1 MICYYGW
8 DSWILFRWKECL
20 RRLNRLFF
28 NALLYKVRR
37 YLHLYINQSTKS
49 KMLQLFHSLE
59 IIRNIDQYSI
69 NEIAHKS
76 KKFQLFISLSAV
88 VLCVLLLLSP
98 PYKPKKATHSSKPE
112 EDYVKNDL
120 NFPFNSFP
128 CSRGDKALVTQ
139 LGGLLFRARVLSVAP
154 GACNNCF
161 YDSQPAST
169 IVAR

>member
-1 MICYYGW
+1 MCVLTTLPKSKSKIAA
-8 DSWILFRWKECL
+8 SIPLFRNFPQYLSTFSIEEFAQKSTTFQ
-20 RRLNRLFF
+20 FF
-28 NALLYKVRR
+28 
-37 YLHLYINQSTKS
+37 YILITTK
-49 KMLQLFHSLE
+49 
-59 IIRNIDQYSI
+59 
-69 NEIAHKS
+69 
-76 KKFQLFISLSAV
+76 AV
-88 VLCVLLLLSP
+88 VLFVLQLLLR

-112 EDYVKNDL
+112 EDYVKNDS

-128 CSRGDKALVTQ
+128 YSRGDKALVTQ